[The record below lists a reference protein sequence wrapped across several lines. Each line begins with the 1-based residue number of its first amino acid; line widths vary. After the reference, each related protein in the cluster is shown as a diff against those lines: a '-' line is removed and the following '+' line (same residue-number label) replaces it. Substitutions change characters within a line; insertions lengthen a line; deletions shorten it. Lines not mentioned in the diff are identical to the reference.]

1 MKSVP
6 VSRLSDDALVHELR
20 ESVVRDWS
28 HTARE
33 VALIAEVRRRR
44 LYAAAGYPSMY
55 QYCLGEL
62 HLSEDAAWKRLQVAS
77 AAREC
82 PAVLAALTEGRV
94 HLSGLTQLS
103 AHITPAN
110 VDELLAAATH
120 KSKREIERLL
130 ADRFPKADLPA
141 QVLPIRQ
148 PTAQLAAPEQG
159 SVQMQ
164 TVANTD
170 SEPAPGQ
177 VGEPVT
183 PSHIESPPRP
193 AEYARVA
200 PLSPQRYGIQ
210 FTLDQAGH
218 DLLRQVQD
226 LLGHEVPR
234 GDLAEVI
241 VRALQAYAALLE
253 KKKHAATKNPGRP
266 RRQIPGS
273 RHIPAHV
280 RRVVRKRD
288 RGQCTYVSDSGHRC
302 ESRSDLEYNHVLE
315 YARGGEATVSNI
327 RLRCRAHNQHAAER
341 AYGAEFMRAK
351 RERSADSRGR
361 DATTPRTTSST
372 PAPAP

>member
-33 VALIAEVRRRR
+33 VELIAEVRRRR

-82 PAVLAALTEGRV
+82 PGVLAALAEGRV

-241 VRALQAYAALLE
+241 VRALKAYAALLE
-253 KKKHAATKNPGRP
+253 KKKHAATEND
-266 RRQIPGS
+266 
-273 RHIPAHV
+273 HI
-280 RRVVRKRD
+280 
-288 RGQCTYVSDSGHRC
+288 
-302 ESRSDLEYNHVLE
+302 LE
-315 YARGGEATVSNI
+315 YARGGEATFGNI
-327 RLRCRAHNQHAAER
+327 RLRCRAHNRLGAER
-341 AYGAEFMRAK
+341 TYGAGFMERKQAQAVERRAS
-351 RERSADSRGR
+351 RRANSSAQT
-361 DATTPRTTSST
+361 ASSP
-372 PAPAP
+372 PA